1 MTSGS
6 KSVRPR
12 YYTSNEVA
20 SHNTASDIW
29 VSFLGFVYDLT
40 KLVEE
45 NSGSIF
51 HAENRNEIC
60 FVCSVRIVLG
70 DVLLKPI
77 LDVAGLDISH
87 WFDPRT
93 RDVRWMKRKL
103 RRKAFV
109 VVCFVR
115 WRSVITLT
123 QSPTVFFI
131 TRRTVVSFTFRR
143 RFHRVNSPTT
153 SVFHGGKTK
162 NTKLAFCRRKFERF
176 VFSTFSLCKNI

>member
-115 WRSVITLT
+115 
-123 QSPTVFFI
+123 
-131 TRRTVVSFTFRR
+131 
-143 RFHRVNSPTT
+143 
-153 SVFHGGKTK
+153 
-162 NTKLAFCRRKFERF
+162 
-176 VFSTFSLCKNI
+176 